1 MVTSGGAGGE
11 GPTVASIQAR
21 PTDPFAAIAPGQ
33 RYAAYADLA
42 RAGAVQKVTLPTG
55 VSAWLVTQRD
65 EVRQVLTDPGMLRGP
80 AIGGPLNEHLPDQV
94 QAALASLMIRS
105 NPPEHTRLRRL
116 VGATFTRG
124 RVESLVPRIQHI
136 AGRLLDVLEGDDKTD
151 LIESYAYP
159 LPMTVICELM
169 GVPEPDRDGFHRW
182 SASAMAGAF
191 VPQEVYV
198 DAYTNL
204 DRYVR
209 GLLKERRAAPT
220 DDLISA
226 LVAVRDGGDQLSDV
240 ELVGLVIL
248 LVVAGHETTVNLIG
262 SGVHALLTE
271 PDQLAL
277 VRAEPHRLPVVVEEL
292 LRFASPVQVSFPLV
306 TTVPVRLG
314 DVTIPAGEVVVAGLL
329 SANRDPAWV
338 EDPARLDVTRG
349 ELHHLGFGHGIHHCL
364 GAALART
371 EGQIAIGTLLERFPQ
386 LRLAVP
392 ADDLR
397 WKPGLLPH
405 GLAALPVALS

>member
-1 MVTSGGAGGE
+1 M
-11 GPTVASIQAR
+11 ASIQAR
-21 PTDPFAAIAPGQ
+21 PTDPFAATAPGQ
-33 RYAAYADLA
+33 RYAAYLEMA
-42 RAGAVQKVTLPTG
+42 RSGPVQKVTPPTG
-55 VSAWLVTQRD
+55 EPAWLVTRRD
-65 EVRQVLTDPGMLRGP
+65 EVRQVLTDPGVLRGP
-80 AIGGPLNEHLPDQV
+80 AIGGSHNEHLTDQV
-94 QAALASLMIRS
+94 QAALASVMIRG

-124 RVESLVPRIQHI
+124 RVKSLVPRIQHI
-136 AGRLLDVLEGDDKTD
+136 ADSLLDVLETEDETD

-169 GVPEPDRDGFHRW
+169 GVPEPDRDIVHRW
-182 SASAMAGAF
+182 SATAMAGAF
-191 VPQEVYV
+191 APLETYV

-209 GLLKERRAAPT
+209 ELIEERRAAPT

-240 ELVGLVIL
+240 ELVGLVIQ

-262 SGVHALLTE
+262 NGVHALLTE

-277 VRAEPHRLPVVVEEL
+277 VRAEPHRLPAAVEEL

-306 TTVPVRLG
+306 TTLPIRVG
-314 DVTIPAGEVVVAGLL
+314 DVTIPAGEVVIAGLL

-338 EDPARLDVTRG
+338 EDPTRLDVTRG
-349 ELHHLGFGHGIHHCL
+349 GLHHLGFGHGIHHCL

-386 LRLAVP
+386 LRLAVS

-397 WKPGLLPH
+397 WKPGLLLH
-405 GLAALPVALS
+405 GLAALSVALS